1 MRPEQR
7 IAELEKALAVV
18 RDRLALL
25 SLPGN
30 LAEVVRTITEMIDK
44 ALAIRPSTRL
54 ERLVEKRNRKD

>member
-1 MRPEQR
+1 VRPEQR

-30 LAEVVRTITEMIDK
+30 LAEIVRTITEMIDK
-44 ALAIRPSTRL
+44 VLAIRPSTRL
-54 ERLVEKRNRKD
+54 ERMVEKQNRKD

>member
-1 MRPEQR
+1 VRPEQR

-30 LAEVVRTITEMIDK
+30 LAEIVRTITEMIDK
-44 ALAIRPSTRL
+44 ALVIRPSTRL
-54 ERLVEKRNRKD
+54 ERLIDKRNRKD

>member
-30 LAEVVRTITEMIDK
+30 LAEIVRTITEMIDK
-44 ALAIRPSTRL
+44 ALVIRPSTRL
-54 ERLVEKRNRKD
+54 ERLIDKRNRKD